1 MEIKRQ
7 RHILTIGL
15 MAGVALLMGEG
26 CASVPQKTSVQESV
40 GHRMGKSFLKSA
52 FVSEYLKNHKTLK
65 VGFLR
70 LRNYSPR
77 VIRVMGI
84 LRGDFEHVLERSPQ
98 VIVVAGSGESRSL
111 ASEERYYQ
119 MRHARSSEIH
129 PPGRQHGADVAVLGS
144 VGCSTVI
151 GDRVVRIFLSTL
163 KGIDLSDNSV
173 VWNHTVE
180 VPVNLTKKLTVF
192 QRVQELRSLQF
203 YGDPCR

>member
-1 MEIKRQ
+1 MKMKCQ
-7 RHILTIGL
+7 GHFLAIGL
-15 MAGVALLMGEG
+15 IAVVALLMGGG
-26 CASVPQKTSVQESV
+26 CSSIPQKISAKETV
-40 GHRMGKSFLKSA
+40 GHRMGKSFLNSPI
-52 FVSEYLKNHKTLK
+52 VQEYLKDHKTLK
-65 VGFLR
+65 VEFLR
-70 LRNYSPR
+70 LNNYSPR

-84 LRGDFEHVLERSPQ
+84 LKGDFDQVLERSPG

-129 PPGRQHGADVAVLGS
+129 APGRQHGADIAILGS

-151 GDRVVRIFLSTL
+151 GDRVVRIFLYTL

-180 VPVNLTKKLTVF
+180 VSVNLTKKLTMF
-192 QRVQELRSLQF
+192 QKTQEFRSLQF